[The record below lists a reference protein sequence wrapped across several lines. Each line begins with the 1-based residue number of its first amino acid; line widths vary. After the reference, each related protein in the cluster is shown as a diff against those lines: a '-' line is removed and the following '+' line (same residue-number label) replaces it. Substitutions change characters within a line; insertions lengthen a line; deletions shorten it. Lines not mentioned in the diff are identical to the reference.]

1 MTHDDKTV
9 EFHGI
14 ENRQDLDT
22 LINIVPVG
30 VVIFDMA
37 TGTPWFY
44 NREARRI
51 AESLSDPGQSLEA
64 LMRVLTFRR
73 ADGRET
79 SLLEALMNRAFDMG
93 ESVRAEEFVL
103 QVPDGRRIT
112 TLVNAIPVPAG
123 EDGMVTMMATVQDLT
138 PLEDLARQ
146 RAEFVA
152 LVSRELRA
160 PAASIKGSAAAALRA
175 VDARDPAEMTQFFHI
190 ISDQADHMLDLIS
203 NLADAARIDA
213 GDLPVFPEPLEV
225 GVLAEQA
232 RNNFLGSGSHIRVH
246 IDLPPDL
253 PRVLADR
260 RRIVQTLVT
269 LLSNAERRSPEH
281 AALWIGAAAGDLDV
295 VISVA
300 AAGPEVPPE
309 RLRHLFRKFGGPG
322 DDEGRPVD
330 QRAGVGLDLAVC
342 RGVVEAHGGRIWAE
356 SGPDRGIQFTFSLPT
371 ETAIQ
376 PPHQPTGRRR
386 RVLVVDV
393 NPANL
398 HQIRRDL
405 TETGYR
411 VTAFGDPEQALHF
424 MAEWRPHLVLTSLA
438 LPGVDVGEF
447 VQALL
452 AVADI
457 PVLCLS
463 DAGQD
468 QDIALAFEIGADDY
482 LVRPYSPTELA
493 TRIQAALSRRA
504 AALPAE
510 PLEPYVR
517 GALTIDFARRL
528 VTMDGQALPLTATE
542 YGLLAELAIH
552 AGSALTYDHLLQRV
566 WGWNNPGNPYVV
578 RTHLMRLRRK
588 LGEDGHNPSYIFAE
602 PRVGYRMAPSD
613 EGLP

>member
-269 LLSNAERRSPEH
+269 LLANADRRSPKQ
-281 AALWIGAAAGDLDV
+281 AALRIGAAEEELDV
-295 VISVA
+295 VISVV

-309 RLRHLFRKFGGPG
+309 SLRHLFRKFVGPE
-322 DDEGRPVD
+322 DADVRPD
-330 QRAGVGLDLAVC
+330 QRAGAGLDLAIC
-342 RGVVEAHGGRIWAE
+342 RGVVEAHGGRIGAE
-356 SGPDRGIQFTFSLPT
+356 SGPDQGIQFIFSLPT
-371 ETAIQ
+371 ETALQ
-376 PPHQPTGRRR
+376 PLHRPAGRRR
-386 RVLVVDV
+386 RVLVVDA

-398 HQIRRDL
+398 RQIRRDL
-405 TETGYR
+405 VDAGYK
-411 VTAFGDPEQALHF
+411 VNAFDDPEQALHF
-424 MAEWRPHLVLTSLA
+424 MTERQPHLVLTSLA

-463 DAGQD
+463 DAGRD

-504 AALPAE
+504 ASLPAE

-517 GALTIDFARRL
+517 GALTIDFVRRL
-528 VTMDGQALPLTATE
+528 VTMDGQVLPLTTTE
-542 YGLLAELAIH
+542 YSLLAELATH

>member
-1 MTHDDKTV
+1 MAA
-9 EFHGI
+9 
-14 ENRQDLDT
+14 RQDLEA
-22 LINIVPVG
+22 LISTVPLG
-30 VVIFDMA
+30 VVIFDMT
-37 TGTPWFY
+37 TGKPRSY
-44 NREARRI
+44 NYEARRI
-51 AESLSDPGQSLEA
+51 ADSLSDPGQSLEA
-64 LMRVLTFRR
+64 VLQQLTFRR

-79 SLLEALMNRAFDMG
+79 SLLEFPLAQLFSTG
-93 ESVRAEEFVL
+93 EWVRAEEVVL
-103 QVPDGRRIT
+103 QVSNGRQLT

-123 EDGMVTMMATVQDLT
+123 EDGVATVVVTVQDMT
-138 PLEDLARQ
+138 PVEDLTRQ
-146 RAEFVA
+146 RADFVA
-152 LVSRELRA
+152 LVGRELRA

-175 VDARDPAEMTQFFHI
+175 AGARDPAEMTQFFHI
-190 ISDQADHMLDLIS
+190 INDQADHMLDLIS
-203 NLADAARIDA
+203 NLTDAARIDA
-213 GDLPVFPEPLEV
+213 GDLPVFPEPSEV
-225 GVLAEQA
+225 GALAEQT
-232 RNNFLGSGSHIRVH
+232 RDDFLSPGSHIRVH
-246 IDLPPDL
+246 VDLPPDL

-269 LLSNAERRSPEH
+269 LLSNAERLSPEH
-281 AALWIGAAAGDLDV
+281 AALRIGAAAEDLDV
-295 VISVA
+295 AISVA

-309 RLRHLFRKFGGPG
+309 RLRHLFRKFGGPE
-322 DDEGRPVD
+322 DDEGRPD
-330 QRAGVGLDLAVC
+330 QRAGAGLDLAIC

-376 PPHQPTGRRR
+376 SPHRPTGRRR
-386 RVLVVDV
+386 RVLVVDA

-398 HQIRRDL
+398 RQVRRDL
-405 TETGYR
+405 TDAGYR

-424 MAEWRPHLVLTSLA
+424 MAEWRPHLVLMSLA

-463 DAGQD
+463 DAGRE

-542 YGLLAELAIH
+542 YGLLAELATH

-588 LGEDGHNPSYIFAE
+588 LGEDGHNPTYILAE
-602 PRVGYRMAPSD
+602 PRVGYRMVPPD
-613 EGLP
+613 EGSP

>member
-1 MTHDDKTV
+1 MAA
-9 EFHGI
+9 
-14 ENRQDLDT
+14 RQDLEA
-22 LINIVPVG
+22 LINTVPLG

-37 TGTPWFY
+37 TGKPRSY
-44 NREARRI
+44 NHEARRI
-51 AESLSDPGQSLEA
+51 ADSLADPGQSLEA
-64 LMRVLTFRR
+64 VLRKLTFRR

-79 SLLEALMNRAFDMG
+79 SLSEFPLAQLFSTG
-93 ESVRAEEFVL
+93 EWVRAEEVVL
-103 QVPDGRRIT
+103 QVSNERRLT
-112 TLVNAIPVPAG
+112 TLVNATPVSAG
-123 EDGMVTMMATVQDLT
+123 EDGMATVVVTVQDMT
-138 PLEDLARQ
+138 PVEDLTRQ
-146 RAEFVA
+146 RADFVA

-160 PAASIKGSAAAALRA
+160 PASSIKGSAAAALRA
-175 VDARDPAEMTQFFHI
+175 AGARDPAEMAQFFHI
-190 ISDQADHMLDLIS
+190 INDQADHMLDLIS
-203 NLADAARIDA
+203 NLTDAARIDA
-213 GDLPVFPEPLEV
+213 GNLPVFPEPSEV
-225 GVLAEQA
+225 GALAEQA
-232 RNNFLGSGSHIRVH
+232 RDDFLSPGSHIRVH

-269 LLSNAERRSPEH
+269 LLANAERRSPEH
-281 AALWIGAAAGDLDV
+281 ATLRISAAAEDLDV

-309 RLRHLFRKFGGPG
+309 RLRRLFQKFGGPE
-322 DDEGRPVD
+322 DDEGRPD
-330 QRAGVGLDLAVC
+330 QRAGNGVDLAIC

-356 SGPDRGIQFTFSLPT
+356 SGPDRGIQFIFSLPT

-376 PPHQPTGRRR
+376 PPHRPAGRRR

-398 HQIRRDL
+398 RQIHRDL
-405 TETGYR
+405 TEAGYR
-411 VTAFGDPEQALHF
+411 VTASSDPGQALHF
-424 MAEWRPHLVLTSLA
+424 MAEWRPHLVLTSLT
-438 LPGVDVGEF
+438 LSGVDVGEF
-447 VQALL
+447 VQDLL
-452 AVADI
+452 AVADV

-463 DAGQD
+463 DAGRE

-482 LVRPYSPTELA
+482 LVRPYSPTELT

-517 GALTIDFARRL
+517 GALTIDFVRRL

-542 YGLLAELAIH
+542 YGLLAELATH

-588 LGEDGHNPSYIFAE
+588 LGEDGHNPTYILAE
-602 PRVGYRMAPSD
+602 PRVGYRMVPPD
-613 EGLP
+613 EGVP

>member
-1 MTHDDKTV
+1 
-9 EFHGI
+9 
-14 ENRQDLDT
+14 
-22 LINIVPVG
+22 
-30 VVIFDMA
+30 MA
-37 TGTPWFY
+37 TGMPLSY

-51 AESLSDPGQSLEA
+51 ADSLSTPGQSLEA
-64 LMRVLTFRR
+64 LMGALTFRLS
-73 ADGRET
+73 DGRET
-79 SLLEALMNRAFDMG
+79 SLLEFPLAQAFGTG
-93 ESVRAEEFVL
+93 ESVRAEEIVV
-103 QVPDGRRIT
+103 QVPDGSRIT
-112 TLVNAIPVPAG
+112 TLVNATPVPAG
-123 EDGMVTMMATVQDLT
+123 EDGVATVVVTVQDLT
-138 PLEDLARQ
+138 PVEDLTRQ

-175 VDARDPAEMTQFFHI
+175 VGARDPAEMIQFFHI
-190 ISDQADHMLDLIS
+190 INDQADHMLDLIS
-203 NLADAARIDA
+203 NLTDAARIDA
-213 GDLPVFPEPLEV
+213 GDLPVFPEPSEV
-225 GVLAEQA
+225 GALAEQT
-232 RNNFLGSGSHIRVH
+232 RDDFLSPGSHIRVH
-246 IDLPPDL
+246 VDLPPDL

-269 LLSNAERRSPEH
+269 LLSNAERLSPEH
-281 AALWIGAAAGDLDV
+281 AALRIGAAAEDLDV
-295 VISVA
+295 AISVA

-309 RLRHLFRKFGGPG
+309 RLRHLFRKFGGPE
-322 DDEGRPVD
+322 DDEGRPD
-330 QRAGVGLDLAVC
+330 QRAGAGLDLAIC

-376 PPHQPTGRRR
+376 SPHRPTGRRR
-386 RVLVVDV
+386 RVLVVDA

-398 HQIRRDL
+398 RQVRRDL
-405 TETGYR
+405 TDAGYR

-424 MAEWRPHLVLTSLA
+424 MAEWRPHLVLMSLA

-463 DAGQD
+463 DAGRE

-542 YGLLAELAIH
+542 YGLLAELATH

-588 LGEDGHNPSYIFAE
+588 LGEDGHNPTYILAE
-602 PRVGYRMAPSD
+602 PRVGYRMVPPD
-613 EGLP
+613 EGSP